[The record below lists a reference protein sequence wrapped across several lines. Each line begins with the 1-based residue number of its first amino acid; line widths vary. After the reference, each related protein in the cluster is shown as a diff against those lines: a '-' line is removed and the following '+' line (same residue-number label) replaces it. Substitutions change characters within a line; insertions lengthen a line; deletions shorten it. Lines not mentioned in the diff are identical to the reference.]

1 MHTRSTSA
9 MAHTRGSFNLS
20 NNGAGPWAH
29 LVIAWPHGVPLVDA
43 MVDAFLKVPNIT
55 VVSLNNTYMRPNAM
69 STINCVYA
77 AEMEHPSKRKHIL
90 RKTAYIARMTS
101 KAIVTMMLVDTQPTP
116 EPLNSGLY
124 RTYANTRVVAIKRA
138 LRAKY
143 NPAGTQQHVL
153 HVSDNP
159 NENAAILQCL
169 EMPPP
174 DPTTVDRAI
183 AERTEPREYH
193 PRAHGGL
200 VESTFR
206 DGLRALNSPGCMM
219 RGVPTMSSARAVVIK
234 GDAATWPK
242 GSIEYSDVDVLVA
255 NLSGARA
262 CLTARLHRT
271 RVIAASPLQLH
282 FDVLVPGGS
291 NILVR
296 FDLYDILYFPRAA
309 VDPAWM
315 EALRLRSVW
324 ALSPLGF
331 AYRRQ
336 AFVDECAVRLLEWR
350 AFLGTTKAKRKEK
363 HRRWIDEHGCE
374 GRYTAYNASSGAL
387 YMQHEASDGLPP
399 SGPVTRLSAELEEAA
414 EELEREGQMEA
425 IAPMAGTQARAGS
438 NAAAQPQQRADQRSL
453 SSPPAFIARIP
464 PASGVVTSQRSAPVS
479 TAPAGAHGNPNG
491 VAAAV
496 VIWQHAFQSKE
507 LVFSALH
514 EANGLH
520 MITVHLLSGT
530 SMVNAAHSLG
540 KRSGVTPFSLAN
552 SSHGSLGV
560 GACILLWQAGNH
572 ATRLAA
578 ESLEGEGKRQLA
590 DLAERACIKL
600 RSATP
605 SSHGAPRCA
614 VVNVV
619 ADPGGEPLIYPA
631 EDAVAVVSGAALP
644 PLLRAVGIGEP
655 ASYLSRHT
663 IYEVPYYL
671 SISSQYTV
679 RWVTASQLFMKCAV
693 SVGSCREKHMRVL
706 TSTPHYSFAK
716 GTDEDTYGH
725 YYNRAFLKGTE
736 RSDHTLSSFR
746 HLRASFNASLYPKCV
761 ADPFNKMHISMII
774 VQSMANGSGTIAVKD
789 GVYRIRDGVHR
800 AALLAAGD
808 INRSFPVLVL
818 NIGPPPAQPPTL
830 CARARRAEDVAA
842 AAVAAASSPMASSP
856 PLTHTLS
863 PSTIASFTDSRPN
876 SSQPLSSGL
885 TWVLRAINA
894 AQLRCAQR
902 PECVPA
908 NVSAVIMFTP
918 KGGLGNSMLGLAS
931 AQLLAALLCRRF
943 LVRWSDRE
951 DRQMGA
957 SYQHLFEPLP
967 GIIGTSIEG
976 AEETRRT
983 LGKFS
988 ATVGNDSIA
997 KANLY
1002 TSLDFTQNFKAFN
1015 THKKLQMVQ
1024 ENPDQFPIAH
1034 VRANLYFAS
1043 TLAARYPH
1051 VARQVALG
1059 DSSVPARRHTCGSGE
1074 MPLLVESR
1082 LALQAREVTSSEGGS
1097 REVRALEVVE
1107 PPPPEAFFGLLS
1119 RHTLAPHWWMAQK
1132 AATDANGLRA
1142 RAGGGGVALIG
1153 LVVRGMLL
1161 EGSINAINRNA
1172 TKATMLADSGLLR
1185 CIKTARHAAALG
1197 GSNGSKVY
1205 IAADWADIFH
1215 RELKRHLGDDT
1226 VLPQVPLIHTE
1237 SHTMKGS
1244 TRRGKVALVGA
1255 LQELLLLARLDALVV
1270 WDLSYST
1277 YGAVATSWFQ
1287 HGGGGQPADGPHAAP
1302 RQERQRWRAVYQA
1315 ARGCTPLEPRQV
1327 EPPVRAESW
1336 LSE

>member
-1 MHTRSTSA
+1 MGLS
-9 MAHTRGSFNLS
+9 GSFNLS
-20 NNGAGPWAH
+20 NNGTGPWAH

-43 MVDAFLKVPNIT
+43 IVDAFFKVPNMT

-77 AEMEHPSKRKHIL
+77 AEMEHPSKRRHIL

-101 KAIVTMMLVDTQPTP
+101 KAIVTMVLVDTQPAP

-124 RTYANTRVVAIKRA
+124 RTHANTRVVAVKRA

-153 HVSDNP
+153 HVTDNP

-169 EMPPP
+169 GMPPP
-174 DPTTVDRAI
+174 DPPTVDRAI

-193 PRAHGGL
+193 PRAHGAL
-200 VESTFR
+200 VENTFMK
-206 DGLRALNSPGCMM
+206 GLWALNSPGCMM
-219 RGVPTMSSARAVVIK
+219 RGVPGMSSARAVVIK
-234 GDAATWPK
+234 GDAATWPR
-242 GSIEYSDVDVLVA
+242 GAIENSDVDVLVA

-262 CLTARLHRT
+262 CLTAHLNRT
-271 RVIAASPLQLH
+271 RVIAVPPSQLH

-296 FDLYDILYFPRAA
+296 FDLYGQLYFPRAA
-309 VDPAWM
+309 LDPAWM
-315 EALRLRSVW
+315 QALRLRSVW

-336 AFVDECAVRLLEWR
+336 AFADECAVRLLEWR
-350 AFLGTTKAKRKEK
+350 AFLGTTKAKRKQK
-363 HRRWIDEHGCE
+363 HRDWIDEHDCE

-387 YMQHEASDGLPP
+387 YMQHEASDGPPLPE
-399 SGPVTRLSAELEEAA
+399 PVTRLNAELEEAA
-414 EELEREGQMEA
+414 KELEREGQMA
-425 IAPMAGTQARAGS
+425 ASTPIAGTQARAGS
-438 NAAAQPQQRADQRSL
+438 RAAAQPQQRADQRSL
-453 SSPPAFIARIP
+453 SLPPAFTVHKPR
-464 PASGVVTSQRSAPVS
+464 ASGTVKSGRSAS
-479 TAPAGAHGNPNG
+479 TAPAGAHGDPNG

-496 VIWQHAFQSKE
+496 VIWQHAIQFKE
-507 LVFSALH
+507 LVFTAIR

-520 MITVHLLSGT
+520 VITVHLLSGT
-530 SMVNAAHSLG
+530 SMVNAAYSLV
-540 KRSGVTPFSLAN
+540 KRSGVTASSLAN
-552 SSHGSLGV
+552 SSLGV

-578 ESLEGEGKRQLA
+578 ESFERERQLA
-590 DLAERACIKL
+590 DLAERACVKL

-605 SSHGAPRCA
+605 SSHGVPRCA
-614 VVNVV
+614 IV
-619 ADPGGEPLIYPA
+619 AGLDQRLTTGLTTEPLIYPA

-655 ASYLSRHT
+655 GSYVSRHT
-663 IYEVPYYL
+663 IYEIPHYL
-671 SISSQYTV
+671 SISSRYTI

-693 SVGSCREKHMRVL
+693 SVGSCRQKHMCVL

-716 GTDEDTYGH
+716 GTDEQTYGH
-725 YYNRAFLKGTE
+725 YYNQAFLKGAE
-736 RSDHTLSSFR
+736 RSDHTLTSFR

-761 ADPFNKMHISMII
+761 ADPFNRMHISMIV
-774 VQSMANGSGTIAVKD
+774 VQSMANGSGTIPLED

-800 AALLAAGD
+800 AALLAAAD

-818 NIGPPPAQPPTL
+818 DIGPPPAQAPTL
-830 CARARRAEDVAA
+830 CARARGAEGVAA
-842 AAVAAASSPMASSP
+842 ATVAAASSPLASP
-856 PLTHTLS
+856 PPLARNLS
-863 PSTIASFTDSRPN
+863 PSTTASSHDLSPSTTTSFTDSRPDL
-876 SSQPLSSGL
+876 SQPLSSGL
-885 TWVLRAINA
+885 TRVLQAIDT

-908 NVSAVIMFTP
+908 NISAVVMFTP

-931 AQLLAALLCRRF
+931 AHLLAALLCRRF
-943 LVRWSDRE
+943 LVRWSDKE

-957 SYQHLFEPLP
+957 SYQNLFEPLP
-967 GIIGTSIEG
+967 GVIGTSFEG

-983 LGKFS
+983 LGNFS
-988 ATVGNDSIA
+988 ATVGNDSIT
-997 KANLY
+997 KTNLY
-1002 TSLDFTQNFKAFN
+1002 THLDFTQNFKASN
-1015 THKKLQMVQ
+1015 THVKLQMVQ
-1024 ENPDQFPIAH
+1024 ENPNHFPIAH

-1043 TLAARYPH
+1043 ILAARYPH

-1059 DSSVPARRHTCGSGE
+1059 DHSLPARRHACSSGE
-1074 MPLLVESR
+1074 MQLLVENR
-1082 LALQAREVTSSEGGS
+1082 LAFQAREVTSCEGVS
-1097 REVRALEVVE
+1097 REVRVLTE

-1119 RHTLAPHWWMAQK
+1119 RRTLTPHGWMAQA

-1161 EGSINAINRNA
+1161 EGRVSAINRNA
-1172 TKATMLADSGLLR
+1172 TKATLLADSGLLR
-1185 CIKTARHAAALG
+1185 CVKKARHAAALG
-1197 GSNGSKVY
+1197 GANGSKVY
-1205 IAADWADIFH
+1205 IAADWAEIFH
-1215 RELKRHLGDDT
+1215 HELKHHLGDDT

-1255 LQELLLLARLDALVV
+1255 LKELLLLARLDALVV

-1287 HGGGGQPADGPHAAP
+1287 HGGGGQLHARGLHAAP
-1302 RQERQRWRAVYQA
+1302 RHKRQRWRAVYQA
-1315 ARGCTPLEPRQV
+1315 AQGCTPLEPWQV

-1336 LSE
+1336 LGR

>member
-1 MHTRSTSA
+1 MGLS
-9 MAHTRGSFNLS
+9 GSFNLS
-20 NNGAGPWAH
+20 NNGTGPWAH

-43 MVDAFLKVPNIT
+43 IVDAFFKVPNMT

-77 AEMEHPSKRKHIL
+77 AEMEHPSKRRHIL
-90 RKTAYIARMTS
+90 RKTAYIARMKS
-101 KAIVTMMLVDTQPTP
+101 KAIVTMVLVDTQPAP

-124 RTYANTRVVAIKRA
+124 RTHANTRVVAVKRA

-153 HVSDNP
+153 HVTDNP

-169 EMPPP
+169 GMPPP
-174 DPTTVDRAI
+174 DPPTVDRAI

-193 PRAHGGL
+193 PRAHGAL
-200 VESTFR
+200 VENTFMK
-206 DGLRALNSPGCMM
+206 GLWALNSPGCMM
-219 RGVPTMSSARAVVIK
+219 RGVPGMSSARAVVIK
-234 GDAATWPK
+234 GDAATWPR
-242 GSIEYSDVDVLVA
+242 GAIENSDVDVLVA

-262 CLTARLHRT
+262 CLTAHLNRT
-271 RVIAASPLQLH
+271 RVIAVPPSQLH

-296 FDLYDILYFPRAA
+296 FDLFAQLYFPRAA
-309 VDPAWM
+309 LDPAWT

-350 AFLGTTKAKRKEK
+350 AFLGTTKAKRKQK
-363 HRRWIDEHGCE
+363 HRDWIDEHDCE

-387 YMQHEASDGLPP
+387 YMQHEASDGPPLPE
-399 SGPVTRLSAELEEAA
+399 PVTRLNAELEEAA
-414 EELEREGQMEA
+414 KELEREGQMA
-425 IAPMAGTQARAGS
+425 ASTPIAGTQARAGS
-438 NAAAQPQQRADQRSL
+438 RAAAQPQQRADQRSL
-453 SSPPAFIARIP
+453 SLPPAFTVHKPR
-464 PASGVVTSQRSAPVS
+464 ASGTVKSGRSAS
-479 TAPAGAHGNPNG
+479 TAPAGAHGDPNG

-496 VIWQHAFQSKE
+496 VIWQHAIQFKE
-507 LVFSALH
+507 LVFTAIR

-520 MITVHLLSGT
+520 VITVHLLSGT
-530 SMVNAAHSLG
+530 SMVNAAYSLV
-540 KRSGVTPFSLAN
+540 KRSGVTASSLAN
-552 SSHGSLGV
+552 SSLGV

-578 ESLEGEGKRQLA
+578 ESFERERQLA
-590 DLAERACIKL
+590 DLAERACVKL

-605 SSHGAPRCA
+605 SSHGVPRCA
-614 VVNVV
+614 IV
-619 ADPGGEPLIYPA
+619 AGLDQRLTTGLTTEPLIYPA

-655 ASYLSRHT
+655 GSYVSRHT
-663 IYEVPYYL
+663 IYEIPHYL
-671 SISSQYTV
+671 SISSRYTI

-693 SVGSCREKHMRVL
+693 SVGSCRQKHMCVL

-716 GTDEDTYGH
+716 GTDEQTYGH
-725 YYNRAFLKGTE
+725 YYNQAFLKGAE
-736 RSDHTLSSFR
+736 RSDHTLTSFR

-761 ADPFNKMHISMII
+761 ADPFNRMHISMIV
-774 VQSMANGSGTIAVKD
+774 VQSMANGSGTIPLED

-800 AALLAAGD
+800 AALLAAAD

-818 NIGPPPAQPPTL
+818 DIGPPPAQAPTL
-830 CARARRAEDVAA
+830 CARARGAEGVAA
-842 AAVAAASSPMASSP
+842 ATVAAASSPLTSSP
-856 PLTHTLS
+856 PLAHNLS
-863 PSTIASFTDSRPN
+863 PSTIASFADSRPN
-876 SSQPLSSGL
+876 LSQPLSSGL
-885 TWVLRAINA
+885 TRVLQAIDT

-908 NVSAVIMFTP
+908 NISAVVMFTP

-951 DRQMGA
+951 DKQMGA

-967 GIIGTSIEG
+967 GVIGTSFEG

-983 LGKFS
+983 LENFS
-988 ATVGNDSIA
+988 ATVENDSITMT
-997 KANLY
+997 NLF
-1002 TSLDFTQNFKAFN
+1002 THLDFTQNFKAFN

-1024 ENPDQFPIAH
+1024 ENPNLFPIAH

-1043 TLAARYPH
+1043 VLAARYPH

-1059 DSSVPARRHTCGSGE
+1059 DHSVPAHRHTCESGE
-1074 MPLLVESR
+1074 MHLLVEHR
-1082 LALQAREVTSSEGGS
+1082 LAFQARELTSREGTS
-1097 REVRALEVVE
+1097 REVRALTE

-1119 RHTLAPHWWMAQK
+1119 RHTLAPHWWMVQE
-1132 AATDANGLRA
+1132 AATDVNGLRA
-1142 RAGGGGVALIG
+1142 QAGGVALIG

-1161 EGSINAINRNA
+1161 EGRIKAINRNA
-1172 TKATMLADSGLLR
+1172 TKASLLADSGLVR
-1185 CIKTARHAAALG
+1185 CVKKAQHAAALG
-1197 GSNGSKVY
+1197 GANGSKVY
-1205 IAADWADIFH
+1205 IAADWAEIFH

-1237 SHTMKGS
+1237 SHTVKGS

-1255 LQELLLLARLDALVV
+1255 LKELLLLARLDALVV

-1287 HGGGGQPADGPHAAP
+1287 HGGGGQPAHGPHAAP
-1302 RQERQRWRAVYQA
+1302 RHEKQRWRAVYQA
-1315 ARGCTPLEPRQV
+1315 AQGCTPLEPWQV
-1327 EPPVRAESW
+1327 EPPVRVENW
-1336 LSE
+1336 LS

>member
-1 MHTRSTSA
+1 MGLS
-9 MAHTRGSFNLS
+9 GSFNLS
-20 NNGAGPWAH
+20 NNGTGPWAH

-43 MVDAFLKVPNIT
+43 IVDAFFKVPNMT

-77 AEMEHPSKRKHIL
+77 AEMEHPSKRRHIL
-90 RKTAYIARMTS
+90 RKTAYIARMKS
-101 KAIVTMMLVDTQPTP
+101 KAIVTMVLVDTQPAP

-124 RTYANTRVVAIKRA
+124 RTHANTRVVAVKRA

-153 HVSDNP
+153 HVTDNP

-169 EMPPP
+169 GMPPP
-174 DPTTVDRAI
+174 DPPTVDRAI

-193 PRAHGGL
+193 PRAHGAL
-200 VESTFR
+200 VENTFMK
-206 DGLRALNSPGCMM
+206 GLWALNSPGCMM
-219 RGVPTMSSARAVVIK
+219 RGVPGMSSARAVVIK
-234 GDAATWPK
+234 GDAATWPR
-242 GSIEYSDVDVLVA
+242 GAIENSDVDVLVA

-262 CLTARLHRT
+262 CLTAHLNRT
-271 RVIAASPLQLH
+271 RVIAVPPSQLH

-296 FDLYDILYFPRAA
+296 FDLFAQLYFPRAA
-309 VDPAWM
+309 LDPAWT

-350 AFLGTTKAKRKEK
+350 AFLGTTKAKRKQK
-363 HRRWIDEHGCE
+363 HRDWIDEHDCE

-387 YMQHEASDGLPP
+387 YMQHEASDGPPLPE
-399 SGPVTRLSAELEEAA
+399 PVTRLNAELEEAA
-414 EELEREGQMEA
+414 KELEREGQMA
-425 IAPMAGTQARAGS
+425 ASTPIAGTQARAGS
-438 NAAAQPQQRADQRSL
+438 RAAAQPQQRADQRSL
-453 SSPPAFIARIP
+453 SLPPAFTVHKPR
-464 PASGVVTSQRSAPVS
+464 ASGTVKSGRSAS
-479 TAPAGAHGNPNG
+479 TAPAGAHGDPNG

-496 VIWQHAFQSKE
+496 VIWQHAIQFKE
-507 LVFSALH
+507 LVFTAIR

-520 MITVHLLSGT
+520 VITVHLLSGT
-530 SMVNAAHSLG
+530 SMVNAAYSLV
-540 KRSGVTPFSLAN
+540 KRSGVTASSLAN
-552 SSHGSLGV
+552 SSLGV

-578 ESLEGEGKRQLA
+578 ESFERERQLA
-590 DLAERACIKL
+590 DLAERACVKL

-605 SSHGAPRCA
+605 SSHGVPRCA
-614 VVNVV
+614 IV
-619 ADPGGEPLIYPA
+619 AGLDQRLTTGLTTEPLIYPA

-655 ASYLSRHT
+655 GSYVSRHT
-663 IYEVPYYL
+663 IYEIPHYL
-671 SISSQYTV
+671 SISSRYTI

-693 SVGSCREKHMRVL
+693 SVGSCRQKHMCVL

-716 GTDEDTYGH
+716 GTDEQTYGH
-725 YYNRAFLKGTE
+725 YYNQAFLKGAE
-736 RSDHTLSSFR
+736 RSDHTLTSFR

-761 ADPFNKMHISMII
+761 ADPFNRMHISMII
-774 VQSMANGSGTIAVKD
+774 VQSMANGSGTIPLED

-800 AALLAAGD
+800 AALLAAAD

-818 NIGPPPAQPPTL
+818 DIGPPPAQAPTL
-830 CARARRAEDVAA
+830 CARARGAEGVAA
-842 AAVAAASSPMASSP
+842 ATVAAASSPLTSSP
-856 PLTHTLS
+856 PLAHNLS
-863 PSTIASFTDSRPN
+863 PSTIASFADSRPN
-876 SSQPLSSGL
+876 LSQPLSSGL
-885 TWVLRAINA
+885 TRVLQAIDT

-908 NVSAVIMFTP
+908 NISAVVMFTP

-951 DRQMGA
+951 DKQMGA

-967 GIIGTSIEG
+967 GVIGTSFEG

-983 LGKFS
+983 LENFS
-988 ATVGNDSIA
+988 ATVENDSITMT
-997 KANLY
+997 NLF
-1002 TSLDFTQNFKAFN
+1002 THLDFTQNFKAFN

-1024 ENPDQFPIAH
+1024 ENPNLFPIAH

-1043 TLAARYPH
+1043 VLAARYPH

-1059 DSSVPARRHTCGSGE
+1059 DHSVPAHRHTCESGE
-1074 MPLLVESR
+1074 MHLLVEHR
-1082 LALQAREVTSSEGGS
+1082 LAFQARELTSREGTS
-1097 REVRALEVVE
+1097 REVRALTE

-1119 RHTLAPHWWMAQK
+1119 RHTLAPHWWMVQE
-1132 AATDANGLRA
+1132 AATDVNGLRA
-1142 RAGGGGVALIG
+1142 QAGGVALIG

-1161 EGSINAINRNA
+1161 EGRIKAINRNA
-1172 TKATMLADSGLLR
+1172 TKASLLADSGLVR
-1185 CIKTARHAAALG
+1185 CVKKAQHAAALG
-1197 GSNGSKVY
+1197 GANGSKVY
-1205 IAADWADIFH
+1205 IAADWAEIFH

-1237 SHTMKGS
+1237 SHTVKGS

-1255 LQELLLLARLDALVV
+1255 LKELLLLARLDALVV

-1287 HGGGGQPADGPHAAP
+1287 HGGGGQPAHGPHAAP
-1302 RQERQRWRAVYQA
+1302 RHEKQRWRAVYQA
-1315 ARGCTPLEPRQV
+1315 AQGCTPLEPWQV
-1327 EPPVRAESW
+1327 EPPVRVENW
-1336 LSE
+1336 LS

>member
-1 MHTRSTSA
+1 MGL
-9 MAHTRGSFNLS
+9 RGSFNLS
-20 NNGAGPWAH
+20 NSGAGPWAH
-29 LVIAWPHGVPLVDA
+29 LVIAWPHGVPVVDA
-43 MVDAFLKVPNIT
+43 MVDAFFKVPNMT
-55 VVSLNNTYMRPNAM
+55 VVSLNNTYMRPSAM

-77 AEMEHPSKRKHIL
+77 AEMEHPSKRRHIL

-101 KAIVTMMLVDTQPTP
+101 KAIVTMVLVDTQPTP
-116 EPLNSGLY
+116 EPLNNGVY
-124 RTYANTRVVAIKRA
+124 RTHANTRVVAIKRA

-153 HVSDNP
+153 HVTDNP
-159 NENAAILQCL
+159 SENAAILQCL
-169 EMPPP
+169 GMPPP
-174 DPTTVDRAI
+174 DPPTVDRAI

-200 VESTFR
+200 VESTFMK
-206 DGLRALNSPGCMM
+206 GLRALNSPGCMI
-219 RGVPTMSSARAVVIK
+219 RGVPSMSSARAVVIK

-262 CLTARLHRT
+262 CLTAHLNRT
-271 RVIAASPLQLH
+271 RVIAVPPLQLH

-296 FDLYDILYFPRAA
+296 FDLYGQLYFPRAA
-309 VDPAWM
+309 LDPAWM

-363 HRRWIDEHGCE
+363 HRHWIDEHGCE

-387 YMQHEASDGLPP
+387 YMQHEVGDGPPP
-399 SGPVTRLSAELEEAA
+399 SGPVMRISAELEVAA
-414 EELEREGQMEA
+414 KELERKGQMA
-425 IAPMAGTQARAGS
+425 ASTPMAGTQARR
-438 NAAAQPQQRADQRSL
+438 AAASPQQRADQRSL
-453 SSPPAFIARIP
+453 SSPPAFTAYMPR
-464 PASGVVTSQRSAPVS
+464 ASGTVTSQRSTS
-479 TAPAGAHGNPNG
+479 TVPAGADGDPNG

-507 LVFSALH
+507 LVFSAIR
-514 EANGLH
+514 ETNGLH
-520 MITVHLLSGT
+520 VITVHLLSGT
-530 SMVNAAHSLG
+530 SMANAAHSLG
-540 KRSGVTPFSLAN
+540 KRSGVTASSLAN
-552 SSHGSLGV
+552 SSHSSLGV
-560 GACILLWQAGNH
+560 GVCILLWQAGNH

-578 ESLEGEGKRQLA
+578 ESLEGGRQLA
-590 DLAERACIKL
+590 GLAERACVKL

-605 SSHGAPRCA
+605 SNSHGAPRCA
-614 VVNVV
+614 FV
-619 ADPGGEPLIYPA
+619 AGLDQQLTTGLTTEPLIYPA

-655 ASYLSRHT
+655 GSYLSRHT
-663 IYEVPYYL
+663 IYEIPYYL
-671 SISSQYTV
+671 SISSRYTI

-693 SVGSCREKHMRVL
+693 SVGSCRQKHMCVL
-706 TSTPHYSFAK
+706 TSTPHYGFAK
-716 GTDEDTYGH
+716 GTDEQTYGH
-725 YYNRAFLKGTE
+725 YYHTAFLKGAE
-736 RSDHTLSSFR
+736 RSDHTLTSFR

-761 ADPFNKMHISMII
+761 ADPFNRMHISMI
-774 VQSMANGSGTIAVKD
+774 VVHSMANGSGTIPLED

-800 AALLAAGD
+800 AALLAAEN

-818 NIGPPPAQPPTL
+818 DIGPPPAQAPTL
-830 CARARRAEDVAA
+830 CARARGAEGLAA
-842 AAVAAASSPMASSP
+842 ATLAAASSPLASSL
-856 PLTHTLS
+856 PLAHTLS
-863 PSTIASFTDSRPN
+863 PSATASFTDSRPDV
-876 SSQPLSSGL
+876 SQPLSPGL
-885 TWVLRAINA
+885 TRVLQAINT

-908 NVSAVIMFTP
+908 NISPVVMFTP

-951 DRQMGA
+951 DKQMGA
-957 SYQHLFEPLP
+957 SYQNLFEPLP
-967 GIIGTSIEG
+967 GVIGTSSEG
-976 AEETRRT
+976 AVETHRT
-983 LGKFS
+983 LGNFS
-988 ATVGNDSIA
+988 ATVGNDSNT

-1002 TSLDFTQNFKAFN
+1002 THLDFTQNVKAFN
-1015 THKKLQMVQ
+1015 THMKLQMLQ
-1024 ENPDQFPIAH
+1024 ENPNHFPIAH
-1034 VRANLYFAS
+1034 VRANMYFAS
-1043 TLAARYPH
+1043 ILAARYPH

-1059 DSSVPARRHTCGSGE
+1059 HHSVPARRHTCVSGD
-1074 MPLLVESR
+1074 MQLLVENR
-1082 LALQAREVTSSEGGS
+1082 LAFQAREVTSREGVS
-1097 REVRALEVVE
+1097 SEVRTLTET
-1107 PPPPEAFFGLLS
+1107 PPPEAFFGLLS
-1119 RHTLAPHWWMAQK
+1119 RHTLTPHRWMAQG

-1142 RAGGGGVALIG
+1142 QAGGGGVALIG

-1161 EGSINAINRNA
+1161 EGRISDINRNV
-1172 TKATMLADSGLLR
+1172 TKATLLADSGLLR
-1185 CIKTARHAAALG
+1185 CVKKARHAAALG
-1197 GSNGSKVY
+1197 GANGSKVY
-1205 IAADWADIFH
+1205 IAADWAEIFH
-1215 RELKRHLGDDT
+1215 RELKRHLGDET
-1226 VLPQVPLIHTE
+1226 VLPQIPLIHTE

-1244 TRRGKVALVGA
+1244 TRRGKVALVDA
-1255 LQELLLLARLDALVV
+1255 LKELLLLARLDALVV

-1287 HGGGGQPADGPHAAP
+1287 HGGGGQLAHGPHAAP
-1302 RQERQRWRAVYQA
+1302 RHKKQRWRAVYQA
-1315 ARGCTPLEPRQV
+1315 AQGCTPLEPWQV

-1336 LSE
+1336 LGR